1 MQVVLGSVLR
11 LTRLN
16 GTSYGL
22 YSATKQISDSI
33 IGVSAVYGPERGI
46 LDLCAEKIAIADED
60 PAFVSIAVVGWA
72 RMYASEE
79 AKVLRHILG
88 TGMDVPADPSTEP
101 VERAVVSVTTTG
113 CRIVSW
119 GQQQT
124 RMFALAPNTL
134 VTATPHRF
142 TVPVETRRG
151 TASQPSAIRV
161 REDGTHE
168 ATIGHPG
175 VRLLPSRWKLLP
187 SPLRL
192 VATDDPPQGIAIV
205 RSASAN
211 TKQADVRPGCV
222 MV

>member
-1 MQVVLGSVLR
+1 MKVVLGSVMR
-11 LTRLN
+11 LTRLD
-16 GTSYGL
+16 GTLHGL
-22 YSATKQISDSI
+22 YSATKQISDSV
-33 IGVSAVYGPERGI
+33 IGVSAVHGPERGT
-46 LDLCAEKIAIADED
+46 LDLCAEKIAIEDET
-60 PAFVSIAVVGWA
+60 PTFVAIAVVGWA
-72 RMYASEE
+72 RMYAPGD
-79 AKVLRHILG
+79 AGMFRHLLG
-88 TGMDVPADPSTEP
+88 AGLDVPVDPSTEP
-101 VERAVVSVTTTG
+101 VEMAIVSVTTKG
-113 CRIVSW
+113 CRIVGWS
-119 GQQQT
+119 QRQT

-134 VTATPHRF
+134 VTPTPYQF

-151 TASQPSAIRV
+151 TASQASAIRV

-211 TKQADVRPGCV
+211 AKQVNAQPECV
-222 MV
+222 IM